1 MAVNVKRL
9 TRIALNS
16 ADPGKLARFYVGAL
30 SFSPLAE
37 ASSQALALMLGS
49 TRLDLA
55 LATGRPYPPDV
66 PGWSPLFQHCAIVT
80 NDMRQALAR
89 LQESEDWTAISTEG
103 PERLPQSS
111 GGVVAFKFRDPEGH
125 PLELLAFPNGSSK
138 GEAANLFQRIDHSAL
153 SVAETER
160 GTAFYVGLGLKV
172 GAQSLNVGPEQ
183 ERLDAVPAAEVEVTA
198 LVLPSGTKPHVEL
211 LCYRGS
217 FDRDIPPAEPGDIA
231 ATRLVFATEIRN
243 ARRMMRERHFDR
255 RIVQDGP
262 KLMLR
267 DLDGHIVEIEG
278 AEEASPFVR

>member
-1 MAVNVKRL
+1 MAVSIKRL

-16 ADPGKLARFYVGAL
+16 ADPEKLARFYVGAL
-30 SFSPLAE
+30 SFSLLTG

-55 LATGRPYPPDV
+55 QATGRPYPPDV

-80 NDMRQALAR
+80 NDMQQALTR
-89 LQESEDWTAISTEG
+89 LQEHEDWTAISTEG

-125 PLELLAFPNGSSK
+125 PLELLAFPNGSTK
-138 GEAANLFQRIDHSAL
+138 DEAANLFQRIDHSAI

-160 GTAFYVGLGLKV
+160 STAFYLGLGLKV

-211 LCYRGS
+211 LCYRDS

-231 ATRLVFATEIRN
+231 ATRLVFAAETRD
-243 ARRMMRERHFDR
+243 AQRMMCERHFDR
-255 RIVQDGP
+255 LIVQDGP

-278 AEEASPFVR
+278 AEEANPSAR